1 MGSER
6 ADAETVRRAL
16 CCSRPGCEC
25 QRLRRNRH
33 CPVSRHGRGRG
44 DVNPSLSVTSNEGD
58 VLVHCHGGC
67 SQEAV
72 IDALRERELWP
83 RGMGGSSY
91 PPNTPATLQ
100 PCNLAN
106 YGAAKGLPVDFLV
119 GLGLSD
125 VNYLGRPAIRIPYAG
140 ADGTEGPVRF
150 RLALG
155 KGADGTDD
163 RFRWKSGSKLQ
174 LYGLNRLGAARRDG
188 SITLVEGESDAQTL
202 WLHSEPAAGV
212 PGAGNWRNDRDAPH
226 LDDIGIINVVVEPDG
241 GGVALL
247 ESLRRSGL
255 RDQIRVVRLG
265 AHKDQWPLPGRP
277 RALP

>member
-1 MGSER
+1 VDKHEPERRLDPSASEQLEAVR
-6 ADAETVRRAL
+6 AAFACGHTG
-16 CCSRPGCEC
+16 CTCSRPKS
-25 QRLRRNRH
+25 NVH
-33 CPVSRHGRGRG
+33 CPAHNDTS
-44 DVNPSLSVTSNEGD
+44 PSLSVTVGPD
-58 VLVHCHGGC
+58 GKTLVHCHGGC

-163 RFRWKSGSKLQ
+163 RFRWKSGSK
-174 LYGLNRLGAARRDG
+174 
-188 SITLVEGESDAQTL
+188 
-202 WLHSEPAAGV
+202 
-212 PGAGNWRNDRDAPH
+212 
-226 LDDIGIINVVVEPDG
+226 
-241 GGVALL
+241 
-247 ESLRRSGL
+247 
-255 RDQIRVVRLG
+255 VRLLH
-265 AHKDQWPLPGRP
+265 AAITTRFRSFSLI
-277 RALP
+277 